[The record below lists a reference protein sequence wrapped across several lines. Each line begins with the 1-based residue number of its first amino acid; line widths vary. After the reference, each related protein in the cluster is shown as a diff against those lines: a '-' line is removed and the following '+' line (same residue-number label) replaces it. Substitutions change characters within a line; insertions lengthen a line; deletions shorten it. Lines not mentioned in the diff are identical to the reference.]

1 MGKGNAKTMPDHAL
15 RAQLAAVLAWEDAH
29 VGFDRAVAGVPVELR
44 GRVPKGA
51 PHSLWQLVEHLRL
64 AQRDILEFCT
74 DATYKERRWPDD
86 YWPVDPAPPSA
97 RAWSTSIRGHN
108 QDRAAL
114 QALAANRSID
124 LFARIP
130 HGSGQTYLR
139 EILLVAD
146 HAAYHI
152 GQIIVVRRMLGIW
165 TS

>member
-1 MGKGNAKTMPDHAL
+1 MGKAIPDQAL
-15 RAQLAAVLAWEDAH
+15 RAQVAAVLAWEDAH

-44 GRVPKGA
+44 GRVPKGT
-51 PHSLWQLVEHLRL
+51 PYSLWQLVEHLRL

-74 DATYKERRWPDD
+74 DAHYKERRWPDD

-97 RAWSTSIRGHN
+97 RAWSTSIKGYG

-114 QALAANRSID
+114 QALAANRRID
-124 LFARIP
+124 LFAQIP

-139 EILLVAD
+139 ELLLVAD

-152 GQIIVVRRMLGIW
+152 GQIIVVRRMLGVW